1 MFYLVTEVM
10 LRCRVVAVAKPK
22 NGHVPSSAHT
32 SYFFFFHFEDFFKDA
47 VFVEFTFDRVDSE
60 PESLIL
66 LFEGLFLVFVDVK
79 GLIDLKKVALFGL
92 KLLAEFDN
100 FLFLFVEIILE
111 LSDGV
116 FAGLELVLEL
126 FVDEELKFELTVES
140 DEFLL
145 KLLDFRG

>member
-1 MFYLVTEVM
+1 VEFL
-10 LRCRVVAVAKPK
+10 LLFQF
-22 NGHVPSSAHT
+22 SD
-32 SYFFFFHFEDFFKDA
+32 FFFFHFEDFFKDA
-47 VFVEFTFDRVDSE
+47 VFVEFTFDRVNSE

-66 LFEGLFLVFVDVK
+66 LFEILFLVFVDVK
-79 GLIDLKKVALFGL
+79 GLIDLKKVTLFGL

-100 FLFLFVEIILE
+100 FLFLFLEIILK

-145 KLLDFRG
+145 KLLDFRR